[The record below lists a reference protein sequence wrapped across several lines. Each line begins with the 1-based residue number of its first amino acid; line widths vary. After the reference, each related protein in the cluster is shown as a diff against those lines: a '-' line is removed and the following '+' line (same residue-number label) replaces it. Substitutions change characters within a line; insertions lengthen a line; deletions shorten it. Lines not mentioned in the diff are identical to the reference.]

1 MEKQNYTEK
10 QIGLS
15 KSEKKN
21 QNNSSSS
28 EREETVI
35 SVEGTPFN
43 IVKINDRWS
52 ISIGYQIAETRGFDS
67 IEEAKEELSKTNW
80 EIMGTFVQMMLM
92 NRVEDVI
99 KGGE

>member
-21 QNNSSSS
+21 QDNSNSSK
-28 EREETVI
+28 REEIVVQ
-35 SVEGTPFN
+35 VEGTPFN
-43 IVKINDRWS
+43 IVKLNERWN
-52 ISIGYQIAETRGFDS
+52 IAIGYQIAETRGFDTM
-67 IEEAKEELSKTNW
+67 EEARDELSKTNW

-92 NRVEDVI
+92 NRVDNVI

>member
-1 MEKQNYTEK
+1 MEKQNCTEK

-21 QNNSSSS
+21 LNNLNSSN
-28 EREETVI
+28 REETVV

-43 IVKINDRWS
+43 IVNMGERWH
-52 ISIGYQIAETRGFDS
+52 IAIGYQIAETRGYDS
-67 IEEAKEELSKTNW
+67 IDDARDELSKTNW